1 MPQSKLNLFAQL
13 LERVDRS
20 RFKNLVKEH
29 QSDKHSKGISTWTH
43 FVSMVF
49 MQFAHLD
56 SLRDL
61 QNGLRSL
68 SASKNHLNIGKVPSK
83 SSLSYLNAKRNADF
97 FQDLYF
103 DLLQQL
109 EPSLKRQ
116 RQYGHRLKRKVYLM
130 DSSIIPLC
138 LSLFDWAQYRTSKGA
153 LKLHAVLDY
162 GNGLPS
168 YACLSDGKKA
178 DIHVAKSLNFSTGS
192 VVVADR
198 AYVDFE
204 WLFNLRGFSL
214 SRV

>member
-13 LERVDRS
+13 LVGVDRS
-20 RFKNLVKEH
+20 RYKNLVKEY

-68 SASKNHLNIGKVPSK
+68 SVSKNHLNIGKVPSK

-116 RQYGHRLKRKVYLM
+116 RQHKQKRCYVYLKPVRKM
-130 DSSIIPLC
+130 GSSHFWGS
-138 LSLFDWAQYRTSKGA
+138 LSLLGGRQVYVGVCK
-153 LKLHAVLDY
+153 LKHNGFVQNQLHFFA
-162 GNGLPS
+162 
-168 YACLSDGKKA
+168 
-178 DIHVAKSLNFSTGS
+178 F
-192 VVVADR
+192 
-198 AYVDFE
+198 
-204 WLFNLRGFSL
+204 
-214 SRV
+214 

>member
-1 MPQSKLNLFAQL
+1 MLTIFVGVNLLFL
-13 LERVDRS
+13 
-20 RFKNLVKEH
+20 
-29 QSDKHSKGISTWTH
+29 IS
-43 FVSMVF
+43 
-49 MQFAHLD
+49 D
-56 SLRDL
+56 SLKVITL
-61 QNGLRSL
+61 I
-68 SASKNHLNIGKVPSK
+68 LNCPIFGEA
-83 SSLSYLNAKRNADF
+83 YTKRNADF

-109 EPSLKRQ
+109 EPSLNRQ